1 MKKCTHHRR
10 LSYDP
15 KTDSLYIHLIERPS
29 VDSDEVARGV
39 VLDFDDEG
47 GIVGIDVQHASKHAD
62 MHCLMLNQ
70 MPFKAMEMA

>member
-1 MKKCTHHRR
+1 MA
-10 LSYDP
+10 
-15 KTDSLYIHLIERPS
+15 
-29 VDSDEVARGV
+29 VVARG
-39 VLDFDDEG
+39 LYEG